1 MNIYELVPQKAQTL
15 SATAGYKFNEDGSK
29 KNLEVTKLR
38 LGLGSKIDDIGW
50 DDTLD
55 KMVSKT
61 ASKTL
66 LVTGVKTFK
75 QNEFS
80 VPKDK
85 VYETKSGFLER
96 KRVDPNQLIEFALS
110 AKNKKLKV
118 EFYTLGVGVWFLK
131 KAIFLQ
137 KYGL

>member
-1 MNIYELVPQKAQTL
+1 M
-15 SATAGYKFNEDGSK
+15 
-29 KNLEVTKLR
+29 
-38 LGLGSKIDDIGW
+38 GSKIDDIGW

-118 EFYTLGVGVWFLK
+118 EFYTLGVGGWFLK
-131 KAIFLQ
+131 KAIFFT
-137 KYGL
+137 KIWSINAKI